1 MFTKTQFHNL
11 EEGKG
16 KGETR
21 FLKVW
26 ASENEKSV
34 PKLGR
39 KSKLFV
45 KAVYPKLGMIE
56 NR

>member
-11 EEGKG
+11 EEGKR

-34 PKLGR
+34 AKLGR

-45 KAVYPKLGMIE
+45 KAVYPKLGSIE
-56 NR
+56 N